1 MADTINIEGMNE
13 QMART
18 DSLVAKLAQDVDK
31 LSTSFSNLSKSANV
45 EKMLGAINGAFEMMS
60 NMSGTAANNVASRV
74 STIIG
79 EITKLSEIASK
90 TGIKGGL
97 KLDFFTGDNL
107 TKKQKEFNAAILMM
121 AENYE
126 KAQANLNK
134 YKNELLSL
142 YAKTPEA
149 KRNDETKNQKFLEK
163 RYDLAQKIAKE
174 QAVIN
179 ANAEAYRLVMQKT
192 AETQNLINQGKQSEK
207 KDVQELTNLY
217 RQLKDVSQKREARL
231 SGVGM
236 KGWSGTT
243 MEEVNLLRN
252 YTFQIDELEKKIAV
266 LAQRYPELAEKMRA
280 SFNISM
286 LEQSIKLRETEE
298 KQTLK
303 EADAVARV
311 SKEIDKQI
319 EKENKLAGQRAQRL
333 LYEKRTSVGGALDY
347 SANVKNEIQAK
358 QAIEYLTAARK
369 KLDNTDAKY
378 AENLK
383 RLNAEIQRHQQF
395 LQRAS
400 GAATTLQTRTFSLL
414 RAANQLAMGF
424 GVMFSVYGIANFLR
438 QLVRVTGEFEIQQT
452 ALKSIINS
460 ADKAQTM
467 FGELQKMAVASPY
480 SIQQL
485 VSYNKQ
491 LAAYRVETDKLLP
504 VLKQLGDVA
513 SGVGVDM
520 QRLIL
525 AYGQVKAANY
535 LRGQELR
542 QFSEAGINIL
552 GELARRF
559 SDAEGKVVSTGEVFD
574 RVSKRLVKFE
584 DVAAV
589 FDDLTKK
596 GGIFYDMQAKQAETV
611 RGQLMNLK
619 DAFQIALYE
628 IGQETNGSIRLFLRL
643 LKGVA
648 KNLTTITKLGAAAL
662 ALFIAWK
669 TALAASNLLTHSMA
683 ANFKMMQMS
692 MPKITSLFKT
702 IGKHPLA
709 AAASV
714 ALTILTS
721 IVVQIVK
728 ARNRINEL
736 RKESIETFSSMTES
750 LKEFQDAMAK
760 SGDYQL
766 GVDQSGA
773 KKYKLI
779 KTDNL
784 KNDLRIVKDFIENLE
799 KQGIELK
806 PDFNLEY
813 SERDKDKLA
822 EKLAG
827 FLDDVQTMAADLIAA
842 QEGGK
847 KVIAKFADPLEQE
860 INRFT
865 KKLDKLKDL
874 IRVSSQGI
882 EDELVSEGKKIGI
895 PDSEIQMAV
904 ENLKRLRTGQ
914 YESLDEAREM
924 WSVVEKLQDSI
935 TKKTGKRLAYEK
947 ESLKISKRFTEM
959 FSVYNRGQ
967 LNVNREFE
975 NLLAQ
980 FAKFKGVDVDH
991 LLQSMSDPKKGE
1003 QIVNQFM
1010 QFTKSAFQES
1020 GKQYTDDIWNQTLIW
1035 LRDAQKL
1042 KPFIIEP
1049 LMKKAGSSI
1058 LEDNRTDWQRVYND
1072 LVDELNKSA
1081 SKYEKTVDKIDV
1093 AEWETTK
1100 EEQIN
1105 KLSQRYDE
1113 LQKNIQRYNN
1123 ESAEQQALEKDMLE
1137 KWREEAVAVDKARRS
1152 LGYADKKTTRGV
1164 KDLSSEFE
1172 KMVKFIRQLRSE
1184 YDKLNKTF
1192 PSEDAAKRVADS
1204 FRDEFEDFP
1213 KYFRDLFGDDI
1224 KNIPFMTP
1232 EGTSAALKN
1241 VKDSKIIEKFFAA
1254 WQKKLQI
1261 FLDKNIAEEQV
1272 EIAVD
1277 LQKKSADEINR
1288 QIEELFSNY
1297 EIQLQLTELGL
1308 TSEDAKNIFNLDS
1321 IELGELG
1328 KKLGELREYILD
1340 NFGKDELEKFKE
1352 YEKKYTEIYEKAQ
1365 MERLKKYSAYLQ
1377 KEMSERIKVEMD
1389 TLKQLAELD
1398 AMPSLY
1404 SKDSESLQSKTRER
1418 IRERILE
1425 ERDKKIAAL
1434 QWKEFQQSDLYVSL
1448 FTDIGN
1454 ASYQSMRLM
1463 KNSLEDLRGSLK
1475 GLSATDLKAI
1485 SDNLRQIDEQLLQ
1498 DNPFDAL
1505 ITSVRDFK
1513 KMREDLEKDETLK
1526 KILGVDEI
1534 GNFRKSI
1541 KQGIEEINKELNG
1554 YTEKQKKGSKIVV
1567 EGLTEQL
1574 AKMEELYQ
1582 AAKLR
1587 YTTASELKK
1596 VGENVGAQD
1605 YFPEDRLDMW
1615 KESYESYSKL
1625 IKESEDENEIQENK
1639 TKQATIQKTI
1649 ELLEQYIAA
1658 NKKLGDQSGKSTEE
1672 LGKEYDKL
1680 KKRAEELGITLGK
1693 LTDAQLK
1700 ARIQM
1705 RAASEALKSVS
1716 ETVAKIQG
1724 VYETWMENLDYLGG
1738 ATDDLTEAQARL
1750 GKAVFESLR
1759 NVLDLTSRILEAIP
1773 KITEGFSAAGIAI
1786 NSSMGIIGLIA
1797 EAIQLV
1803 ITLVSAIGKF
1813 KDDMIAVDIKNVQR
1827 KINTLTRSYEALSEA
1842 FASAFDRNRLLE
1854 YNRLMVNNLEQ
1865 QRDFLQQELEL
1876 EKDKKKSDIDAINSL
1891 SDQIEDIDKQLADV
1905 SAKYYEE
1912 LGGFGSD
1919 SAYKDAATQ
1928 FVDAWYNAFMETG
1941 SGLSGLEDTFN
1952 EFFVN
1957 MIKKQMM
1964 QKVADQYISGIL
1976 SEFDELLNR
1985 GDIWDNDYFWNDYM
1999 NELPGRLAEAD
2010 EAMQELLS
2018 RLQGLFGAGG
2028 IGGLGNLQQ
2037 GIQGVT
2043 EQTADILAEYLNTIR
2058 LYVAQDNQNMT
2069 ALINWLGVGTTNDS
2083 LMSNIR
2089 LTAQNTAAIN
2099 TLLQSLVP
2107 GQAHTLGG
2115 AGLKV
2120 FVS

>member
-1 MADTINIEGMNE
+1 M
-13 QMART
+13 
-18 DSLVAKLAQDVDK
+18 
-31 LSTSFSNLSKSANV
+31 
-45 EKMLGAINGAFEMMS
+45 
-60 NMSGTAANNVASRV
+60 
-74 STIIG
+74 
-79 EITKLSEIASK
+79 
-90 TGIKGGL
+90 
-97 KLDFFTGDNL
+97 
-107 TKKQKEFNAAILMM
+107 
-121 AENYE
+121 
-126 KAQANLNK
+126 
-134 YKNELLSL
+134 
-142 YAKTPEA
+142 
-149 KRNDETKNQKFLEK
+149 
-163 RYDLAQKIAKE
+163 
-174 QAVIN
+174 
-179 ANAEAYRLVMQKT
+179 
-192 AETQNLINQGKQSEK
+192 
-207 KDVQELTNLY
+207 
-217 RQLKDVSQKREARL
+217 
-231 SGVGM
+231 
-236 KGWSGTT
+236 
-243 MEEVNLLRN
+243 
-252 YTFQIDELEKKIAV
+252 
-266 LAQRYPELAEKMRA
+266 
-280 SFNISM
+280 
-286 LEQSIKLRETEE
+286 
-298 KQTLK
+298 
-303 EADAVARV
+303 
-311 SKEIDKQI
+311 
-319 EKENKLAGQRAQRL
+319 
-333 LYEKRTSVGGALDY
+333 
-347 SANVKNEIQAK
+347 
-358 QAIEYLTAARK
+358 
-369 KLDNTDAKY
+369 
-378 AENLK
+378 
-383 RLNAEIQRHQQF
+383 
-395 LQRAS
+395 
-400 GAATTLQTRTFSLL
+400 
-414 RAANQLAMGF
+414 
-424 GVMFSVYGIANFLR
+424 
-438 QLVRVTGEFEIQQT
+438 
-452 ALKSIINS
+452 
-460 ADKAQTM
+460 
-467 FGELQKMAVASPY
+467 
-480 SIQQL
+480 
-485 VSYNKQ
+485 
-491 LAAYRVETDKLLP
+491 
-504 VLKQLGDVA
+504 
-513 SGVGVDM
+513 
-520 QRLIL
+520 
-525 AYGQVKAANY
+525 
-535 LRGQELR
+535 
-542 QFSEAGINIL
+542 
-552 GELARRF
+552 
-559 SDAEGKVVSTGEVFD
+559 
-574 RVSKRLVKFE
+574 
-584 DVAAV
+584 
-589 FDDLTKK
+589 
-596 GGIFYDMQAKQAETV
+596 
-611 RGQLMNLK
+611 
-619 DAFQIALYE
+619 
-628 IGQETNGSIRLFLRL
+628 
-643 LKGVA
+643 
-648 KNLTTITKLGAAAL
+648 
-662 ALFIAWK
+662 
-669 TALAASNLLTHSMA
+669 
-683 ANFKMMQMS
+683 
-692 MPKITSLFKT
+692 
-702 IGKHPLA
+702 
-709 AAASV
+709 
-714 ALTILTS
+714 
-721 IVVQIVK
+721 
-728 ARNRINEL
+728 
-736 RKESIETFSSMTES
+736 
-750 LKEFQDAMAK
+750 
-760 SGDYQL
+760 
-766 GVDQSGA
+766 
-773 KKYKLI
+773 
-779 KTDNL
+779 
-784 KNDLRIVKDFIENLE
+784 
-799 KQGIELK
+799 
-806 PDFNLEY
+806 
-813 SERDKDKLA
+813 
-822 EKLAG
+822 
-827 FLDDVQTMAADLIAA
+827 
-842 QEGGK
+842 
-847 KVIAKFADPLEQE
+847 
-860 INRFT
+860 
-865 KKLDKLKDL
+865 
-874 IRVSSQGI
+874 
-882 EDELVSEGKKIGI
+882 
-895 PDSEIQMAV
+895 
-904 ENLKRLRTGQ
+904 
-914 YESLDEAREM
+914 
-924 WSVVEKLQDSI
+924 
-935 TKKTGKRLAYEK
+935 
-947 ESLKISKRFTEM
+947 
-959 FSVYNRGQ
+959 
-967 LNVNREFE
+967 
-975 NLLAQ
+975 
-980 FAKFKGVDVDH
+980 
-991 LLQSMSDPKKGE
+991 
-1003 QIVNQFM
+1003 
-1010 QFTKSAFQES
+1010 
-1020 GKQYTDDIWNQTLIW
+1020 
-1035 LRDAQKL
+1035 
-1042 KPFIIEP
+1042 
-1049 LMKKAGSSI
+1049 
-1058 LEDNRTDWQRVYND
+1058 
-1072 LVDELNKSA
+1072 
-1081 SKYEKTVDKIDV
+1081 
-1093 AEWETTK
+1093 
-1100 EEQIN
+1100 
-1105 KLSQRYDE
+1105 
-1113 LQKNIQRYNN
+1113 
-1123 ESAEQQALEKDMLE
+1123 
-1137 KWREEAVAVDKARRS
+1137 
-1152 LGYADKKTTRGV
+1152 
-1164 KDLSSEFE
+1164 
-1172 KMVKFIRQLRSE
+1172 
-1184 YDKLNKTF
+1184 
-1192 PSEDAAKRVADS
+1192 
-1204 FRDEFEDFP
+1204 
-1213 KYFRDLFGDDI
+1213 
-1224 KNIPFMTP
+1224 
-1232 EGTSAALKN
+1232 
-1241 VKDSKIIEKFFAA
+1241 
-1254 WQKKLQI
+1254 
-1261 FLDKNIAEEQV
+1261 
-1272 EIAVD
+1272 
-1277 LQKKSADEINR
+1277 
-1288 QIEELFSNY
+1288 
-1297 EIQLQLTELGL
+1297 
-1308 TSEDAKNIFNLDS
+1308 
-1321 IELGELG
+1321 
-1328 KKLGELREYILD
+1328 D

-1389 TLKQLAELD
+1389 TLKQLD

-1513 KMREDLEKDETLK
+1513 KIREDLEKDETLK

-1952 EFFVN
+1952 EFFVR
-1957 MIKKQMM
+1957 MLKKQLM
-1964 QKVADQYISGIL
+1964 QKVADHYFKEML
-1976 SEFDELLNR
+1976 AEFDELLNR
-1985 GDIWDNDYFWNDYM
+1985 GDIWDNDYFWQDYM
-1999 NELPGRLAEAD
+1999 ERLPERVAEAND
-2010 EAMQELLS
+2010 VLTELFT
-2018 RLQGLFGAGG
+2018 RWQGLFGTGG

-2043 EQTADILAEYLNTIR
+2043 EQTADILATYLNTIR

>member
-1 MADTINIEGMNE
+1 MADTINIEGMND

-45 EKMLGAINGAFEMMS
+45 EKLLGGISNAFSALEDKTVS
-60 NMSGTAANNVASRV
+60 ASVSVQSRV
-74 STIIG
+74 RSILNDLTALSEKG
-79 EITKLSEIASK
+79 GKLSEGLTK
-90 TGIKGGL
+90 GI
-97 KLDFFTGDNL
+97 KLDFIGGSNL
-107 TKKQKEFNAAILMM
+107 SKEQMEFNAMILKM
-121 AENYE
+121 AENFE
-126 KAQANLNK
+126 KARANVEK
-134 YKNELLSL
+134 YKKDLLSL
-142 YAKTPEA
+142 YASTNA
-149 KRNDETKNQKFLEK
+149 KQRSESPDFLKEEK
-163 RYDLAQKIAKE
+163 RLIEEISAAEKQMSQNAVGYLITREKAKE
-174 QAVIN
+174 T
-179 ANAEAYRLVMQKT
+179 E
-192 AETQNLINQGKQSEK
+192 ELINKTKQKEK
-207 KDVQELTNLY
+207 KDVQELNALY
-217 RQLKDVSQKREARL
+217 KDLYATRLKS
-231 SGVGM
+231 
-236 KGWSGTT
+236 
-243 MEEVNLLRN
+243 
-252 YTFQIDELEKKIAV
+252 DELFSRVNVKGGNVGPISFQQEEEALMERYNKKIAELEASIKR
-266 LAQRYPELAEKMRA
+266 LAEKHPELAAKIKETFETQYIEK
-280 SFNISM
+280 
-286 LEQSIKLRETEE
+286 SIGIRN
-298 KQTLK
+298 KQ
-303 EADAVARV
+303 ADA
-311 SKEIDKQI
+311 IDKVTQQI
-319 EKENKLAGQRAQRL
+319 EKQRQKEEELAAAEQRRL
-333 LYEKRTSVGGALDY
+333 LIEQRSTTQGALDF
-347 SANVKNEIQAK
+347 SAGVKTANQAK
-358 QAIEYLTAARK
+358 EAIQYLTAARNN
-369 KLDNTDAKY
+369 LDRTDAKY
-378 AENLK
+378 KENLK
-383 RLNAEIQRHQQF
+383 RLNEAIRQNKQF
-395 LQRAS
+395 IDEVTGAS
-400 GAATTLQTRTFSLL
+400 SRLQTRTTSLL
-414 RAANQLAMGF
+414 QSTKQLAEGF
-424 GVMFSVYGIANFLR
+424 GIMFSVYGISNFIR
-438 QLVRVTGEFEIQQT
+438 KLVQVTGEFEIQQT

-596 GGIFYDMQAKQAETV
+596 GGIFYDMQAKQAQTV

-628 IGQETNGSIRLFLRL
+628 IGQETNGSIKTFLRL
-643 LKGVA
+643 LRWVA
-648 KNLTTITKLGAAAL
+648 SHLTTIAKIGSAAL
-662 ALFIAWK
+662 VTFVAWK
-669 TALAASNLLTHSMA
+669 TVLSAIELKTNLMARDFDKISKSFPRISSLLSSLKAHPIAAGVTAAVVAITAL
-683 ANFKMMQMS
+683 
-692 MPKITSLFKT
+692 
-702 IGKHPLA
+702 
-709 AAASV
+709 
-714 ALTILTS
+714 
-721 IVVQIVK
+721 IVK
-728 ARNRINEL
+728 IVKMRKHINDL
-736 RKESIETFSSMTES
+736 RMESVETFSAMTES
-750 LKEFQDAMAK
+750 VKDLQKSIAD

-766 GVDQSGA
+766 FNDNGKSRF
-773 KKYKLI
+773 KLV

-784 KNDLRIVKDFIENLE
+784 DNDIRLVKNFIESLE

-806 PDFNLEY
+806 PGFDLKY
-813 SERDKDKLA
+813 SEQEKDKVANQLA
-822 EKLAG
+822 D
-827 FLDDVQTMAADLIAA
+827 FMNDVQDRASNLVKSFEEGKEKAAKTFLGIGVKDDIRDAVDELENFKELIRKNGIQISDEIQAIGTQTNAPVELIERAKTSLERLRNEDYKTVSEAYELWKNVVDAQQKIEGLSTKTERKIIRITKNISGLVRDISDVYNGFAGYNGKMLNTFDDLWKGFQDAA
-842 QEGGK
+842 GYTPKRIQELL
-847 KVIAKFADPLEQE
+847 VNESTA
-860 INRFT
+860 
-865 KKLDKLKDL
+865 KKLLNEFL
-874 IRVSSQGI
+874 
-882 EDELVSEGKKIGI
+882 
-895 PDSEIQMAV
+895 
-904 ENLKRLRTGQ
+904 Q
-914 YESLDEAREM
+914 Y
-924 WSVVEKLQDSI
+924 
-935 TKKTGKRLAYEK
+935 TKG
-947 ESLKISKRFTEM
+947 
-959 FSVYNRGQ
+959 
-967 LNVNREFE
+967 
-975 NLLAQ
+975 
-980 FAKFKGVDVDH
+980 
-991 LLQSMSDPKKGE
+991 
-1003 QIVNQFM
+1003 
-1010 QFTKSAFQES
+1010 AFQES
-1020 GKQYTDDIWNQTLIW
+1020 GKNFTDDVHNQLVDWFSKKPPIEIDFKPMYRGASDQLEQALQPWQEDFNNKVRDLNKTLTVSSKKIKEISDTESDKKRGDVLKDLKADYDDVVESINRYEKAHKNQKNLW
-1035 LRDAQKL
+1035 EDGDYKNMIKWRDAVV
-1042 KPFIIEP
+1042 E
-1049 LMKKAGSSI
+1049 AGKY
-1058 LEDNRTDWQRVYND
+1058 LGEDFT
-1072 LVDELNKSA
+1072 KSK
-1081 SKYEKTVDKIDV
+1081 SGKGI
-1093 AEWETTK
+1093 
-1100 EEQIN
+1100 
-1105 KLSQRYDE
+1105 
-1113 LQKNIQRYNN
+1113 
-1123 ESAEQQALEKDMLE
+1123 KDI
-1137 KWREEAVAVDKARRS
+1137 
-1152 LGYADKKTTRGV
+1152 
-1164 KDLSSEFE
+1164 SSEFE

-1184 YDKLNKTF
+1184 YEKLNKTF

-1204 FRDEFEDFP
+1204 FRDEFEAMP
-1213 KYFRDLFGDDI
+1213 KFFQDVFGGDI
-1224 KNIPFMTP
+1224 SNIAFLSP
-1232 EGTSAALKN
+1232 EQVVESLNKIRP
-1241 VKDSKIIEKFFAA
+1241 IIENNFKT
-1254 WQKKLQI
+1254 WQQKLQI
-1261 FLDKNIAEEQV
+1261 FFEKNKAEEQV
-1272 EIAVD
+1272 EIDVEF
-1277 LQKKSADEINR
+1277 KKKTADEINR

-1328 KKLGELREYILD
+1328 KKLSEFREEVYAEHGEDEINKYRE
-1340 NFGKDELEKFKE
+1340 F
-1352 YEKKYTEIYEKAQ
+1352 EKKYTEIYEKAQ

-1505 ITSVRDFK
+1505 ITSVKDFK
-1513 KMREDLEKDETLK
+1513 KIREDLEKDETLK

-1534 GNFRKSI
+1534 GKFRKSI

-1554 YTEKQKKGSKIVV
+1554 YVETQKDGSNVVV
-1567 EGLTEQL
+1567 EGLTKQL
-1574 AKMEELYQ
+1574 AKTEELYQ

-1587 YTTASELKK
+1587 ATAESELKK
-1596 VGENVGAQD
+1596 LEKNFGAQD
-1605 YFPEDRLDMW
+1605 YFPEDRLDAL
-1615 KESYESYSKL
+1615 KQEYEVWSKR
-1625 IKESEDENEIQENK
+1625 IKESQDENEIQGYK
-1639 TKQATIQKTI
+1639 TTQATIQKTI

-1680 KKRAEELGITLGK
+1680 KKKAEEYGITIGK
-1693 LTDAQLK
+1693 LTEAQLK

-1759 NVLDLTSRILEAIP
+1759 NVLELTSRILEAIP
-1773 KITEGFSAAGIAI
+1773 KITEGFSAAGVAI

-1842 FASAFDRNRLLE
+1842 FASAFDANRIRE
-1854 YNRLMVNNLEQ
+1854 FNRLMVNNLEQ
-1865 QRDFLQQELEL
+1865 QRDFLQQELAL
-1876 EKDKKKSDIDAINSL
+1876 EQDKKKSDLDAIHDL
-1891 SDQIEDIDKQLADV
+1891 SNQIEDIDKQLADV
-1905 SAKYYEE
+1905 SAKFYEE

-1928 FVDAWYNAFMETG
+1928 FVDDWYNAFMETG

-1952 EFFVN
+1952 EFFVR
-1957 MIKKQMM
+1957 MIKKQLM
-1964 QKVADQYISGIL
+1964 QKVADQYFKDL
-1976 SEFDELLNR
+1976 LAEFDELLNR
-1985 GDIWDNDYFWNDYM
+1985 GDIWDNDYFWNNYM
-1999 NELPGRLAEAD
+1999 NDLPDRLADANEVLT
-2010 EAMQELLS
+2010 EYFQ
-2018 RLQGLFGAGG
+2018 RWQGLFGTGG

-2043 EQTADILAEYLNTIR
+2043 EQTADILATYLNSIR

-2120 FVS
+2120 FVA

>member
-13 QMART
+13 RMART

-31 LSTSFSNLSKSANV
+31 LAESYNNLSKSANI
-45 EKMLGAINGAFEMMS
+45 ENMLGTINNAFKTMGSEITNTS
-60 NMSGTAANNVASRV
+60 NNVKQGV
-74 STIIG
+74 SSIIDD
-79 EITKLSEIASK
+79 ITKLVQTAGK
-90 TGIKGGL
+90 KRGGIGKGV
-97 KLDFFTGDNL
+97 KLDFVEGTNITEHQEL
-107 TKKQKEFNAAILMM
+107 FNAAILKT

-126 KAQANLNK
+126 TLRGKVTQLKKDLLALYADTPESERRGKDYLKKRKEITQEIALLEKEMTKNKDAYLAVLRKDLEVENLIKQANDK
-134 YKNELLSL
+134 
-142 YAKTPEA
+142 
-149 KRNDETKNQKFLEK
+149 
-163 RYDLAQKIAKE
+163 
-174 QAVIN
+174 
-179 ANAEAYRLVMQKT
+179 
-192 AETQNLINQGKQSEK
+192 EK
-207 KDVQELTNLY
+207 KDIQELSNLY
-217 RQLKDVSQKREARL
+217 KQLKDVSQKREARL

-266 LAQRYPELAEKMRA
+266 LAQRYPELAEKMRE

-298 KQTLK
+298 KQTLN
-303 EADAVARV
+303 AVARV

-369 KLDNTDAKY
+369 KLDNTDANY
-378 AENLK
+378 NATVK

-395 LQRAS
+395 LRS
-400 GAATTLQTRTFSLL
+400 AAGETTRLQTRTFSLL
-414 RAANQLAMGF
+414 QSTKQLAEGF
-424 GVMFSVYGIANFLR
+424 GIMFSVYGISNFIR
-438 QLVRVTGEFEIQQT
+438 KLVQVTGEFEIQQT

-467 FGELQKMAVASPY
+467 FGELQRMAVASPY

-596 GGIFYDMQAKQAETV
+596 GGIFYDMQAKQAQTV

-628 IGQETNGSIRLFLRL
+628 IGQETNGSIKTFLRL
-643 LKGVA
+643 LRGVA
-648 KNLTTITKLGAAAL
+648 QNLTTITKLGASAL
-662 ALFIAWK
+662 VLFIAWK
-669 TALAASNLLTHSMA
+669 TNLAIAAMHAKGLRGYIASLEAGSALKRVSDLFAAIKGN
-683 ANFKMMQMS
+683 
-692 MPKITSLFKT
+692 PI
-702 IGKHPLA
+702 A

-714 ALTILTS
+714 AATAVLYFVT
-721 IVVQIVK
+721 QIVK
-728 ARNRINEL
+728 ARKRMNEL
-736 RKESIETFSSMTES
+736 KKESIETFSGITEN
-750 LKEFQDAMAK
+750 LKEFRDLIQE
-760 SGDYQL
+760 SGDYKVL
-766 GVDQSGA
+766 SDGG
-773 KKYKLI
+773 KTTFKLV
-779 KTDNL
+779 KTENL
-784 KNDLRIVKDFIENLE
+784 KNDLRLAKSFIEDLE

-806 PDFNLEY
+806 PGFNLDY
-813 SERDKDKLA
+813 SEKDKDKLA
-822 EKLAG
+822 EQLADFMNDAQG
-827 FLDDVQTMAADLIAA
+827 RAANLISAF
-842 QEGGK
+842 EGGK
-847 KVIAKFADPLEQE
+847 KIVAKFADPVEQTLKW
-860 INRFT
+860 FT
-865 KKLDKLKDL
+865 KDIDELKEAIRLGGLGIENELVTAGKKLKL
-874 IRVSSQGI
+874 
-882 EDELVSEGKKIGI
+882 
-895 PDSEIQMAV
+895 PDSEINQAV
-904 ENLKRLRTGQ
+904 GAIKRLQAGEYSSITEA
-914 YESLDEAREM
+914 YEL
-924 WSVVEKLQDSI
+924 WNVVKDLQDKI
-935 TKKTGKRLAYEK
+935 TEKTKKRLEYEK
-947 ESLKISKRFTEM
+947 ESNQITLYFGKLVKGIFGQMGEINSSFAILLEQ
-959 FSVYNRGQ
+959 FS
-967 LNVNREFE
+967 
-975 NLLAQ
+975 
-980 FAKFKGVDVDH
+980 KFKGVSVEKMLGLMADPQKGRALVNEF
-991 LLQSMSDPKKGE
+991 LQYTKG
-1003 QIVNQFM
+1003 
-1010 QFTKSAFQES
+1010 AFQEL
-1020 GKQYTDDIWNQTLIW
+1020 GKQHTDDIWNQQLIW

-1049 LMKKAGSSI
+1049 LMKGPYKNQAQK
-1058 LEDNRTDWQRVYND
+1058 EFADWQIKYNEWADAANERLKKINKD
-1072 LVDELNKSA
+1072 LK
-1081 SKYEKTVDKIDV
+1081 VDKIEESDV
-1093 AEWETTK
+1093 ATTQ
-1100 EEQIN
+1100 EEQI
-1105 KLSQRYDE
+1105 KTLSGIYDD
-1113 LQKNIQRYNN
+1113 LADKIKIYKNED
-1123 ESAEQQALEKDMLE
+1123 ESLREIHKQAYKEALAEQKE
-1137 KWREEAVAVDKARRS
+1137 VDDLRRK
-1152 LGYADKKTTRGV
+1152 LGYTDKKSTKSA
-1164 KDLSSEFE
+1164 KDRSSEFE

-1184 YDKLNKTF
+1184 YKKLSKTF

-1204 FRDEFEDFP
+1204 FRDEFSAMP
-1213 KYFRDLFGDDI
+1213 KFFQDVFGGDI
-1224 KNIPFMTP
+1224 SNIAFLSP
-1232 EGTSAALKN
+1232 EQVVESLNKI
-1241 VKDSKIIEKFFAA
+1241 KPIIENNFKT
-1254 WQKKLQI
+1254 WQQKLQI
-1261 FLDKNIAEEQV
+1261 FFEKNKAEEQV
-1272 EIAVD
+1272 EIDVK
-1277 LQKKSADEINR
+1277 LQKKSAEEINR

-1328 KKLGELREYILD
+1328 KKLSEFREEVYAEHGE
-1340 NFGKDELEKFKE
+1340 DEINKYKE
-1352 YEKKYTEIYEKAQ
+1352 FEKKYTEIYEKAQ

-1505 ITSVRDFK
+1505 ITSVMDFK
-1513 KMREDLEKDETLK
+1513 KIREDLEKDETLK

-1554 YTEKQKKGSKIVV
+1554 YVETQKDGSKIVV

-1587 YTTASELKK
+1587 DTTASELKK
-1596 VGENVGAQD
+1596 LGENVGAQD
-1605 YFPEDRLDMW
+1605 YFPEDRLDAL
-1615 KESYESYSKL
+1615 KQEYEVWSKR
-1625 IKESEDENEIQENK
+1625 IKESKDENEIQEYK
-1639 TKQATIQKTI
+1639 TYQATIQKTI
-1649 ELLEQYIAA
+1649 EVLEKYIAA

-1680 KKRAEELGITLGK
+1680 KKRAEDLVITLGE
-1693 LTDAQLK
+1693 LTEAQLK

-1842 FASAFDRNRLLE
+1842 FASAFDANRIRE
-1854 YNRLMVNNLEQ
+1854 FNRLMVNNLEQ
-1865 QRDFLQQELEL
+1865 QRDFLQQELAL
-1876 EKDKKKSDIDAINSL
+1876 EQDKKKSDLDAIHDL
-1891 SDQIEDIDKQLADV
+1891 SNQIEDIDKQLADV
-1905 SAKYYEE
+1905 SAKFYEE

-1952 EFFVN
+1952 EFFVR
-1957 MIKKQMM
+1957 MLKKQLM
-1964 QKVADQYISGIL
+1964 QKVADQYFKDL
-1976 SEFDELLNR
+1976 LAEFDELLNR
-1985 GDIWDNDYFWNDYM
+1985 GDIWDNDYFWNNYM
-1999 NELPGRLAEAD
+1999 NDVPERISQANEVLTEYFR
-2010 EAMQELLS
+2010 
-2018 RLQGLFGAGG
+2018 RWQGLFGTGG

-2043 EQTADILAEYLNTIR
+2043 EQTADILATYLNSIR

-2120 FVS
+2120 FVA